1 MARDYKHRANRRR
14 SRQGAPG
21 WLWLV
26 TGLLAGLFVAFLVYL
41 KSQPSTA
48 SHRSARTTLTAPLP
62 HPIDQDARSVH
73 KTTPVKIPPPPK
85 PKFDFYTI
93 LPEQEVVVPD
103 QDITGSTR
111 KGVRQV
117 EQPGKYLLQ
126 VGSFQSHKQADE
138 LKAKLALL
146 GLEASIQTVTIN
158 NNETWNRVRIGPYT
172 NLGTLNDAR
181 ARLNAH
187 HIKAILLKLKG

>member
-1 MARDYKHRANRRR
+1 MA
-14 SRQGAPG
+14 
-21 WLWLV
+21 
-26 TGLLAGLFVAFLVYL
+26 TGLLAGLFVALLVYL
-41 KSQPSTA
+41 KAQPTKPQAVARSTM
-48 SHRSARTTLTAPLP
+48 TIPLQ
-62 HPIDQDARSVH
+62 HGHDQDARSVR
-73 KTTPVKIPPPPK
+73 KTKPVAVPPPPK
-85 PKFDFYTI
+85 PRFDFYTI

-103 QDITGSTR
+103 QDITGSPR

-146 GLEASIQTVTIN
+146 GMEASIQTVTIN
-158 NNETWNRVRIGPYT
+158 NNKTWNRVRIGPYT